1 MPRLS
6 TAIVLTS
13 FGLWRWQDVGLW
25 ILRKIIE
32 RIWIEYQIYQLKNRF
47 RVELWYCLILVLPAL
62 LSVVGL
68 IASLVFWTLYI
79 VLILVKL
86 LAQSTIFFADWVVDF
101 LIAQESRDS
110 ALSSKCATNES
121 YKRGVHHFSEDR
133 SALTFRPEMEAGCFV
148 LVARGDEWDE
158 VLLVAHFEGSEWL
171 GYTTTPDGSRFM
183 WTLLKLTL
191 GNFRIVEGRDAARGP
206 LGGIQAQHVNWVC
219 DPRDLGIKWAPT
231 APQMVTLC
239 GEGRV
244 ILDIVKTEPTSPV
257 RHVAGTASD
266 LVELIPGRHGAQGAP
281 ASSNQD
287 GALGPP
293 AQADS
298 MELHKLAEV
307 VNSIRNEL
315 KEKSSR
321 KDKKKNK
328 SRSRSSS
335 QKAKKSKKKKKK
347 KKRSR
352 SGSSSS
358 SSSTTSSGSSYVRW
372 KHQGKSKRVD
382 AVAMGKVDT
391 RRFKKRSDLL
401 IFAAKHPG
409 ALTANF
415 INGIRQKLMKGGI
428 LKTGQMRDVELTEYV
443 STGAAGFKEVRD
455 RREAMTILQVMDYIN
470 QQEIEKAMDV
480 LSMRLTALIEAK
492 STGGTWDKASKKE
505 LIPEEGSSL
514 APAGLSGMA

>member
-13 FGLWRWQDVGLW
+13 FGVWRWQDVGIW
-25 ILRKIIE
+25 ILRRIVE
-32 RIWIEYQIYQLKNRF
+32 RIWIEYQIYQLKTRF
-47 RVELWYCLILVLPAL
+47 RLELWYILILVLPAL

-68 IASLVFWTLYI
+68 IASLVVWILYI
-79 VLILVKL
+79 VVILVKL
-86 LAQSTIFFADWVVDF
+86 LAQSTIFFADWVIESLV
-101 LIAQESRDS
+101 AQKGRNS
-110 ALSSKCATNES
+110 ALSFECATTES
-121 YKRGVHHFSEDR
+121 YTRRVHHSSEDR
-133 SALTFRPEMEAGCFV
+133 STLTFKLELEAGCFV
-148 LVARGDEWDE
+148 LVARGNEWDE

-191 GNFRIVEGRDAARGP
+191 GNFRVVEGRDAARGP
-206 LGGIQAQHVNWVC
+206 PGGILAQQVNWVC
-219 DPRDLGIKWAPT
+219 DPMSLGTKWAPT

-244 ILDIVKTEPTSPV
+244 ILDIVKSEPTSPV
-257 RHVAGTASD
+257 RHVAGTAAD

-281 ASSNQD
+281 PSSSQD

-293 AQADS
+293 VQTDS
-298 MELHKLAEV
+298 MELQKLAEV

-321 KDKKKNK
+321 KDKKKKK

-335 QKAKKSKKKKKK
+335 RKAKKSKKKK

-352 SGSSSS
+352 SGSSSNS
-358 SSSTTSSGSSYVRW
+358 SSMTSSGSSYVRW
-372 KHQGKSKRVD
+372 KHQGKNKKVD

-428 LKTGQMRDVELTEYV
+428 LKTGQLRDVELTEYV